1 MFLFHQCCVRRA
13 VYFCCF
19 AVIFWW
25 KTGQDSGLH
34 TVFLQ
39 EWRSFKVLL
48 QPKNSTWVKITYICK
63 ILFPCLCECS
73 FKAGLGIRSFDFWA
87 NRSFFA
93 KKWANERFTQ
103 KLSNSFIR
111 SFLVSKMSDSLTSF
125 ISSERPKQIAHG
137 RSFLVSD
144 LSDSFTSLIFGE
156 WPEQFV
162 HIAHFWWVTWAIRS
176 HHSPK
181 MREWENRSF
190 FKIKKPI

>member
-93 KKWANERFTQ
+93 QKWANEQFAQRNDWFTHS
-103 KLSNSFIR
+103 LIFGERPEWFTHNRSFPLSDVSEMSNSLTSLRGNER
-111 SFLVSKMSDSLTSF
+111 SWANRSHRSPRKRKWAKMSDSL
-125 ISSERPKQIAHG
+125 
-137 RSFLVSD
+137 
-144 LSDSFTSLIFGE
+144 IF
-156 WPEQFV
+156 Q
-162 HIAHFWWVTWAIRS
+162 
-176 HHSPK
+176 
-181 MREWENRSF
+181 
-190 FKIKKPI
+190 